1 MDTRGLLDIAAE
13 YAQIKAT
20 FGAREEFGGNPQAR
34 LDELAADWEA
44 GLARLIASQSAPAS

>member
-34 LDELAADWEA
+34 LDELAAEWDA
-44 GLARLIASQSAPAS
+44 GLTRFVASQSAPAT